1 MDFRP
6 LGVDYSLK
14 SSDSYQDVKLRLHHY
29 LIDRID
35 IERVSVGDMGR
46 NELSD
51 FVLGKVSQYVAEH
64 RLPGPFLEAVLSND
78 LKGALVWADIETTA
92 DLLGIIG
99 YCEREIPGD
108 CWGSPEK
115 VAAWLAQQE
124 EAPGG

>member
-64 RLPGPFLEAVLSND
+64 RLPVSRHEMENLSREMVDELTGYGP
-78 LKGALVWADIETTA
+78 LKRRSD
-92 DLLGIIG
+92 
-99 YCEREIPGD
+99 R
-108 CWGSPEK
+108 SP
-115 VAAWLAQQE
+115 
-124 EAPGG
+124 